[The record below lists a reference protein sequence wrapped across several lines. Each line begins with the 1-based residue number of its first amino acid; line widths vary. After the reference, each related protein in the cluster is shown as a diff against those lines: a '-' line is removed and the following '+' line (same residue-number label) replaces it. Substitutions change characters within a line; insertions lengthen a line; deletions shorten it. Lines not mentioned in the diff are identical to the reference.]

1 MCRVHMSQ
9 ACLLSHAAFPQTGLQ
24 VLCVGINTEVATVR
38 GPCGSPPP
46 CVAQPASY
54 LTRSADCRSSGN
66 GKGVW
71 TDGPPGGG
79 DGGREQA
86 ATSGISLLRRMS
98 FSLPGLLAVEGHTSP
113 LCLWLSLRAGRPA
126 CPVRS
131 GGTLPGWKYK
141 DKRWLRKPLIS
152 KGTFIKC

>member
-1 MCRVHMSQ
+1 MCTGHVSQ
-9 ACLLSHAAFPQTGLQ
+9 ACLLSHSCLSANTWRPACQ
-24 VLCVGINTEVATVR
+24 VLCIGINTEVTTVR

-46 CVAQPASY
+46 HVAQQASY
-54 LTRSADCRSSGN
+54 LTRSADCRSSGS

-79 DGGREQA
+79 DGGSEQA
-86 ATSGISLLRRMS
+86 ATSGGSLLGGLS

-113 LCLWLSLRAGRPA
+113 LCLWLCLRAGLPA

-131 GGTLPGWKYK
+131 GGTLPGWKSIR
-141 DKRWLRKPLIS
+141 D
-152 KGTFIKC
+152 G